1 MRDLRRPPGHPLVEL
16 AYDLRAAVDR
26 ALSDD
31 AELAAPR
38 AEVYRRL
45 HETLRS
51 VRRLVDAL
59 EQLVE
64 GLEVQSKEVS
74 GERPDNNVEG
84 PSDDFQI
91 IQISNQ

>member
-1 MRDLRRPPGHPLVEL
+1 MRDPRRPPGHPMVEF

-38 AEVYRRL
+38 AQVYRRL

-51 VRRLVDAL
+51 ARRLVDAL
-59 EQLVE
+59 DLLVDE
-64 GLEVQSKEVS
+64 LASQSSEEPGVRTPED
-74 GERPDNNVEG
+74 GRRG
-84 PSDDFQI
+84 DDFQI
-91 IQISNQ
+91 IRISSP